1 MIDIQLVSQ
10 ACLSRVKLGQSLK
23 TVLPQE
29 LDKLVSKN
37 DEAVVKN
44 TVYGALRYFGY
55 LEFSLDTL
63 VSKRPNGIV
72 NLLLVGIYLIEYSR
86 SADHAVVNAA
96 VSTAKQMGFSKLSGL
111 VNAVLRNYLRRRTAI
126 KKSAENHDVATQQ
139 HQSWW
144 IKKLRQDYPGQ
155 VANGIFSISLEHP
168 NLALRVNTRALSLGK
183 YLQLLS
189 DQQVSWKRADD
200 IEVDGAV
207 ILIQPVPVHK
217 IPGFFDGLVS
227 IQDVGAQ
234 TTATRL
240 DLQPGQRVLD
250 ACAAPGGKTCHILEL
265 EDVYVTAIDKD
276 PERLMRVEENL
287 RRLGLSAKTLTAD
300 LNKIETWW
308 DGEYYDRILLD
319 VPCSASGVVRRHPDV
334 KWIRREKDIDSFVK
348 QQRSLL
354 KAAWKV
360 LVKGGKLLYTTCSIF
375 PDENEKQVIWFLKE
389 QLDAK
394 VNSKYVTHNGHLI
407 LPSDDHDGFFHALF
421 EKK

>member
-10 ACLSRVKLGQSLK
+10 ACLSKVKLGQSLK
-23 TVLPQE
+23 TVFPQE
-29 LDKLVSKN
+29 LERLASSGN
-37 DEAVVKN
+37 QAVVKN
-44 TVYGALRYFGY
+44 TVYGALRYLGY
-55 LEFSLDTL
+55 LEFSLDSL
-63 VSKRPNGIV
+63 VSKRPNGLV

-86 SADHAVVNAA
+86 SANHAVVDAA
-96 VSTAKQMGFSKLSGL
+96 VSSAKQMGFSKLAGL
-111 VNAVLRNYLRRRTAI
+111 VNAVLRNYLRNRSEI
-126 KKSAENHDVATQQ
+126 KKSACAHDVATLQ

-144 IKKLRQDYPGQ
+144 IKKLRQDYPSQ
-155 VANGIFSISLEHP
+155 VDEIFSASLKHP
-168 NLALRVNTRALSLGK
+168 NLALRVNTRATSLDQ
-183 YLQLLS
+183 YLKLLAN
-189 DQQVSWKRADD
+189 QQVSWKRFENIEAD
-200 IEVDGAV
+200 ASV
-207 ILIQPVPVHK
+207 ILTQPVSVYQ

-240 DLQPGQRVLD
+240 DLRPGQRVLD

-265 EDVYVTAIDKD
+265 EDVCVTAADKD
-276 PERLMRVEENL
+276 PVRLARVEENL
-287 RRLGLSAKTLTAD
+287 TRLGLSARTLMAD
-300 LNKIETWW
+300 INKIENWW

-354 KAAWKV
+354 NAAWKV

-375 PDENEKQVIWFLKE
+375 PEENEKQVRWFLKE
-389 QLDAK
+389 QADAK
-394 VNSKYVTHNGHLI
+394 VDSRYAIHNGHLI
-407 LPSDDHDGFFHALF
+407 LPNDSHDGFFHALL